1 MKKII
6 ISAFLTLML
15 IGVLSGNV
23 AAEPSNASSFEL
35 FWPIVAGKTA
45 GDSTYKVKILKE
57 NLRGLVIFGQV
68 QKADYAVFLAVKRVV
83 EAEKLTNEGK
93 NDLADKTLKAAE
105 AQMVKAN
112 ASIDKALASGTA
124 SQNKTTEIK
133 NRLTNLEVFLPSLA
147 LKSDFVLDQVKTLN
161 QKI

>member
-1 MKKII
+1 
-6 ISAFLTLML
+6 
-15 IGVLSGNV
+15 
-23 AAEPSNASSFEL
+23 
-35 FWPIVAGKTA
+35 
-45 GDSTYKVKILKE
+45 
-57 NLRGLVIFGQV
+57 
-68 QKADYAVFLAVKRVV
+68 
-83 EAEKLTNEGK
+83 
-93 NDLADKTLKAAE
+93 
-105 AQMVKAN
+105 MVKAN